1 MGEMKK
7 EERGSWADPS
17 ALGLFGLAIVTLVAC
32 SQKLGITDGTAA
44 VMGWA
49 IFLGGCAQLI
59 AGLIDLRKNNAFGG
73 TAFIAYGLFWLA
85 MAFGWAT
92 TNGMFGSYAAET
104 FDPRQTGAAFVAY
117 LILTAFMTIGAL
129 RTTKVLF
136 FIFLAIDFLFVGL
149 ARSDAYARRDQ
160 RACYFAPQ
168 FLLRGR
174 QYLEQSLRGSIPI
187 ARQPLLVEKILNIC
201 ITLHNVYYQ

>member
-92 TNGMFGSYAAET
+92 
-104 FDPRQTGAAFVAY
+104 
-117 LILTAFMTIGAL
+117 L

-149 ARSDAYARRDQ
+149 ALSAFGVAREATHMLAAISELVISLLSFYCAGANILNNHFGD
-160 RACYFAPQ
+160 Q
-168 FLLRGR
+168 FL
-174 QYLEQSLRGSIPI
+174 SLGNPFWS
-187 ARQPLLVEKILNIC
+187 KKS
-201 ITLHNVYYQ
+201 

>member
-85 MAFGWAT
+85 MHSAGRRPTACSALMRP
-92 TNGMFGSYAAET
+92 NVRSA
-104 FDPRQTGAAFVAY
+104 PNRSRFVAY

-129 RTTKVLF
+129 RYHESAVLH
-136 FIFLAIDFLFVGL
+136 
-149 ARSDAYARRDQ
+149 
-160 RACYFAPQ
+160 
-168 FLLRGR
+168 
-174 QYLEQSLRGSIPI
+174 IP
-187 ARQPLLVEKILNIC
+187 R
-201 ITLHNVYYQ
+201 H

>member
-1 MGEMKK
+1 MGEMKM
-7 EERGSWADPS
+7 EQRSSWADPS

-32 SQKLGITDGTAA
+32 SQKLGFTDGTAA
-44 VMGWA
+44 LMGWA
-49 IFLGGCAQLI
+49 ILLGGCAQLV

-104 FDPRQTGAAFVAY
+104 FDPHQTGVAFVAY
-117 LILTAFMTIGAL
+117 LLLTAFMTVGAL

-136 FIFLAIDFLFVGL
+136 FIFLTIDFLFACL
-149 ARSDAYARRDQ
+149 ALSAFGVAHETTHTLAAISELVISLLSFYGAGANILNSHFDE
-160 RACYFAPQ
+160 Q
-168 FLLRGR
+168 FL
-174 QYLEQSLRGSIPI
+174 
-187 ARQPLLVEKILNIC
+187 PLGKPFWSSKS
-201 ITLHNVYYQ
+201 

>member
-136 FIFLAIDFLFVGL
+136 FIFLAIDFLFVGSG
-149 ARSDAYARRDQ
+149 SDAYARRDQ

-168 FLLRGR
+168 LLLRGR
-174 QYLEQSLRGSIPI
+174 QYLEQPLRGAIPI
-187 ARQPLLVEKILNIC
+187 ARQPLLVEKILSIS
-201 ITLHNVYYQ
+201 ITLHKTYYQ

>member
-92 TNGMFGSYAAET
+92 TNGMVRLLCGRNVRSAPNRSRFRGVPHLDCVYDHRSAAYHESAVLHI
-104 FDPRQTGAAFVAY
+104 PR
-117 LILTAFMTIGAL
+117 
-129 RTTKVLF
+129 
-136 FIFLAIDFLFVGL
+136 
-149 ARSDAYARRDQ
+149 
-160 RACYFAPQ
+160 
-168 FLLRGR
+168 
-174 QYLEQSLRGSIPI
+174 
-187 ARQPLLVEKILNIC
+187 
-201 ITLHNVYYQ
+201 H

>member
-59 AGLIDLRKNNAFGG
+59 AGLIDLRKNNAFG
-73 TAFIAYGLFWLA
+73 
-85 MAFGWAT
+85 WAT

-149 ARSDAYARRDQ
+149 ALSAFGVARE
-160 RACYFAPQ
+160 ATHMLAAISELVISLLSFYCAGANILNNHFGEQ
-168 FLLRGR
+168 FL
-174 QYLEQSLRGSIPI
+174 SLGNPFWS
-187 ARQPLLVEKILNIC
+187 KKS
-201 ITLHNVYYQ
+201 

>member
-73 TAFIAYGLFWLA
+73 TAFITYGLFWLA

-149 ARSDAYARRDQ
+149 ALSAFGVARE
-160 RACYFAPQ
+160 ATHMLAAISELVISLLSFYCAGANILNNHFGEQ
-168 FLLRGR
+168 FL
-174 QYLEQSLRGSIPI
+174 SLGNPFWS
-187 ARQPLLVEKILNIC
+187 KKS
-201 ITLHNVYYQ
+201 

>member
-7 EERGSWADPS
+7 EERGSWLIRA

-73 TAFIAYGLFWLA
+73 TAFYRLRGCFGLPCIRL
-85 MAFGWAT
+85 G
-92 TNGMFGSYAAET
+92 
-104 FDPRQTGAAFVAY
+104 D
-117 LILTAFMTIGAL
+117 
-129 RTTKVLF
+129 
-136 FIFLAIDFLFVGL
+136 
-149 ARSDAYARRDQ
+149 DQ
-160 RACYFAPQ
+160 RHVRLLCGRNVRSAPNRSR
-168 FLLRGR
+168 FRGVPHLDCVYDHR
-174 QYLEQSLRGSIPI
+174 SAAYHESAVLHIP
-187 ARQPLLVEKILNIC
+187 R
-201 ITLHNVYYQ
+201 H